1 MSSQYDEIIW
11 NGLMEF
17 IGNPYGV
24 AGLMGNWESESGMHP
39 DRKQGDVPYSN
50 VSVEYTSKVDS
61 GAITES
67 QFVHSGSGYGL
78 AQWTSSGRKQALYNM
93 KKSRGCS
100 IGDVYLQIA
109 FAKHELTTSYKSTL
123 SVLKS
128 ATSVRQASNK
138 ALHSYEM
145 PADQSANAEKQ
156 RATCGQTYYNRFA
169 SGGDSGSGSGSG
181 GGGGETGG
189 GSGETGGGETGGGGG
204 ETGGETEKTKH
215 KMEIYKDVKETTYNM
230 NCMTDSEIKRLKY
243 IDYDTLVNIVY
254 TANHRKSVIGRNFFG
269 KRLTIDRESYKILS
283 VRKNGLVRI
292 INNER
297 YYKDVFPK
305 YLTPI
310 DYEDELPDLDDE
322 GYEISEREFE
332 SNVNS

>member
-24 AGLMGNWESESGMHP
+24 AGLMGNWECESGMHP

-93 KKSRGCS
+93 KKSRGSS

-109 FAKHELTTSYKSTL
+109 FAKQELTTSYKSTL
-123 SVLKS
+123 AVLKS

-145 PADQSANAEKQ
+145 PADQSAGAEKQ

-169 SGGDSGSGSGSG
+169 GGSGGGSGS
-181 GGGGETGG
+181 GGGETGG
-189 GSGETGGGETGGGGG
+189 GGQTGGGETGGGGQTGGGG

-215 KMEIYKDVKETTYNM
+215 KMEIYNEVKETSYNM
-230 NCMTDSEIKRLKY
+230 NCMSESEIKRLKY
-243 IDYDTLVNIVY
+243 IDYDTIVNIVY
-254 TANHRKSVIGRNFFG
+254 TANRRKTVIGRNFFG
-269 KRLTIDRESYKILS
+269 KRLTIDRESYNIVS

-310 DYEDELPDLDDE
+310 DYEDDLPDLDDE
-322 GYEISEREFE
+322 GYEISEREE
-332 SNVNS
+332 TE

>member
-24 AGLMGNWESESGMHP
+24 AGLMGNWECESGMHP

-109 FAKHELTTSYKSTL
+109 FAKQELTTSYKSTL
-123 SVLKS
+123 AVLKS

-145 PADQSANAEKQ
+145 PADQSASAEKQ
-156 RATCGQTYYNRFA
+156 RATCGQTYYNRFV
-169 SGGDSGSGSGSG
+169 GGGGSGSGGSG
-181 GGGGETGG
+181 SGGGEAGGGGETGG
-189 GSGETGGGETGGGGG
+189 GGQTGGGG

-215 KMEIYKDVKETTYNM
+215 KMEIYKDVKETPYNM
-230 NCMTDSEIKRLKY
+230 NCMSDAEIKRLKY
-243 IDYDTLVNIVY
+243 IDYDTIVNIVY
-254 TANHRKSVIGRNFFG
+254 TANRRKTVIGRNFFG
-269 KRLTIDRESYKILS
+269 KRLTIDRESYNIVS

-310 DYEDELPDLDDE
+310 DYKDDLPDLDDE
-322 GYEISEREFE
+322 GYEISEREE
-332 SNVNS
+332 TE